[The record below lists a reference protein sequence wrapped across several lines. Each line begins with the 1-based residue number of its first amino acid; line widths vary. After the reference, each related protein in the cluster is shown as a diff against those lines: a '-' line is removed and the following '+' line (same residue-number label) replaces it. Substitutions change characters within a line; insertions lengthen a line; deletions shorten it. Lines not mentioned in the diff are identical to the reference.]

1 MNPENNH
8 TENKVK
14 TVSTK
19 KPILKRIAA
28 SKAVRWIG
36 IIILVVLAVVGAVI
50 LKQLNSRVYTDQADI
65 EAPTITLGPSAPGI
79 LQKLFV
85 NVGDHVA
92 ADTPVAEVG
101 TQIIQTQVAGIITS
115 TDNIIGQIANPTD
128 PIVTMIDP
136 TQLRAVAHLDEDKG
150 LSSVQVGD
158 HATFTVDAF
167 GSKDYQGIVDEI
179 SPTARENDVV
189 FNISDQRQT
198 QEFDVKVRF
207 DTAAYSE
214 LSNGMSAK
222 ITIYK
227 N

>member
-1 MNPENNH
+1 MNPENKK
-8 TENKVK
+8 TKELVK
-14 TVSTK
+14 E
-19 KPILKRIAA
+19 PILKRIARSSTA
-28 SKAVRWIG
+28 RWIG
-36 IIILVVLAVVGAVI
+36 VIILVLLAVIGAVI

-92 ADTPVAEVG
+92 ANTPVAEVG

-115 TDNIIGQIANPTD
+115 TDNIIGQVVNPTD
-128 PIVTMIDP
+128 PVVTMIDP

-167 GSKDYQGIVDEI
+167 GSKEYQGIVDEI
-179 SPTARENDVV
+179 SPTAREGDVV

-198 QEFDVKVRF
+198 QEFDVKIRF
-207 DTAAYSE
+207 DTTVYPE

>member
-1 MNPENNH
+1 MNPENNQM
-8 TENKVK
+8 ENKIK
-14 TVSTK
+14 PAPAK
-19 KPILKRIAA
+19 KSILKRIAG
-28 SKAVRWIG
+28 SKIARIIG
-36 IIILVVLAVVGAVI
+36 IVILLALAVIGAVI

-65 EAPTITLGPSAPGI
+65 EAPTITLGPSTPGI

-85 NVGDHVA
+85 NVGDRVA
-92 ADTPVAEVG
+92 IGTPVAEVG
-101 TQIIQTQVAGIITS
+101 TEIIQTQVAGIITS

-128 PIVTMIDP
+128 PVVTMIDP

-150 LSSVQVGD
+150 LSSVQVGQ

-167 GSKDYQGIVDEI
+167 GSTEYQGIVDEI
-179 SPTARENDVV
+179 SPTAREDDIV

-198 QEFDVKVRF
+198 QEFDVKIRF
-207 DTAAYSE
+207 DTTTYPE